1 MVKRDGHARSPHRSM
16 RGFEQPAAARH
27 PSLSRSNTLLS
38 SLLRWDCLHDAFGTV
53 GLRSTITPVHV
64 FCGLSSSLSGW
75 RCSFGRAPVSVFE
88 NPMHTS
94 VTLRTRAH
102 KKPLHTEIELDH
114 VALFSR
120 WYAAY
125 VSRVGISALCTVYPV
140 YPPNKSGVLWWT
152 ACLPD

>member
-1 MVKRDGHARSPHRSM
+1 MDMPVLHTARCEVSSNLLPL
-16 RGFEQPAAARH
+16 GIH
-27 PSLSRSNTLLS
+27 PSHAATLYLAVYCGGIACTTLLE
-38 SLLRWDCLHDAFGTV
+38 RWVYAVQL
-53 GLRSTITPVHV
+53 IPVHV

-102 KKPLHTEIELDH
+102 KKVLLTEIELDH

-125 VSRVGISALCTVYPV
+125 VSRVGISALSTVYPV
-140 YPPNKSGVLWWT
+140 SSQKKWGALVD
-152 ACLPD
+152 CLPA

>member
-1 MVKRDGHARSPHRSM
+1 MVKSDGHARSPHRSM

-38 SLLRWDCLHDAFGTV
+38 SLLRWDCLHDALGTV
-53 GLRSTITPVHV
+53 ALRSTINSSTRVLRSFVKPV
-64 FCGLSSSLSGW
+64 GLEV
-75 RCSFGRAPVSVFE
+75 CSFGRAPVSVFE

-102 KKPLHTEIELDH
+102 KKVLLTEIELDH

-125 VSRVGISALCTVYPV
+125 VSRVGISALSTVYPV
-140 YPPNKSGVLWWT
+140 SSQKKWGALVD
-152 ACLPD
+152 CLPA